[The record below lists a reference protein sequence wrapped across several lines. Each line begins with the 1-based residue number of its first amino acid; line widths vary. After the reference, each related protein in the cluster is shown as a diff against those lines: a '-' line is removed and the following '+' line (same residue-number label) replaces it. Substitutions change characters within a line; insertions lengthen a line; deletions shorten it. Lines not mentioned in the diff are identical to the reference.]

1 MARQHSARR
10 KAGITVAAWAC
21 GLIIFFPILWMVLTS
36 FKSEV
41 DAFATPPKFLFFHWT
56 TENYA
61 AVEARSDYFHFAW
74 NSILLSVGSTL
85 VLSLILRSG
94 ISCGET
100 KPPGTGRNRS
110 GVSVWACA
118 RPSSNA
124 ISARH
129 AKSAS

>member
-10 KAGITVAAWAC
+10 KAGITIAAWAA
-21 GLIIFFPILWMVLTS
+21 GFIIFFPILWMVLTS

-41 DAFATPPKFLFFHWT
+41 DAFASPPKFLFFHWT

-85 VLSLILRSG
+85 VGLLFAVPAAGRWRSRRA
-94 ISCGET
+94 SAPRTCCCGC
-100 KPPGTGRNRS
+100 S
-110 GVSVWACA
+110 
-118 RPSSNA
+118 RP
-124 ISARH
+124 R
-129 AKSAS
+129 